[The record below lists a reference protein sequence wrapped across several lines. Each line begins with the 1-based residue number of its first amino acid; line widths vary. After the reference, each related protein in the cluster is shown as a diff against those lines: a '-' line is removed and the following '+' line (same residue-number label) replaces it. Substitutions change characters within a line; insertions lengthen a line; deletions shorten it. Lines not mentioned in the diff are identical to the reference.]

1 MADYFYAVDLSRN
14 EEFARTP
21 AMLTSFSSSW
31 FAKTTAPRITMSLT
45 ASIQHL
51 KLRSKPQNS
60 VTAWREQK
68 TSVTSEQIDMAA
80 GSPSLKNFSC
90 RIWMPPITSRYW
102 LIQNDPDAQKIV
114 RKAFEHAV
122 QGVREAS
129 RCAKMSTGVCTERRP
144 RLDPATKPA
153 R

>member
-14 EEFARTP
+14 EELA
-21 AMLTSFSSSW
+21 LTNSSSSW

-51 KLRSKPQNS
+51 KLRSMPQNS

-80 GSPSLKNFSC
+80 GFQRISAKPDKAPCGC
-90 RIWMPPITSRYW
+90 RVWY
-102 LIQNDPDAQKIV
+102 L
-114 RKAFEHAV
+114 
-122 QGVREAS
+122 
-129 RCAKMSTGVCTERRP
+129 
-144 RLDPATKPA
+144 
-153 R
+153 

>member
-14 EEFARTP
+14 EELA
-21 AMLTSFSSSW
+21 LTNSSSSW

-51 KLRSKPQNS
+51 KLRSMPQNS

-80 GSPSLKNFSC
+80 GFQ
-90 RIWMPPITSRYW
+90 RISGKPDIRHGVDAAFGTCDVFETHVSRRTS
-102 LIQNDPDAQKIV
+102 DAQN
-114 RKAFEHAV
+114 R
-122 QGVREAS
+122 
-129 RCAKMSTGVCTERRP
+129 
-144 RLDPATKPA
+144 
-153 R
+153 